1 MYAAMAHMKQL
12 EYALNSESALSQKWI
27 ELLSQFFTCGEEAIE
42 VTHLFNHF
50 RGMWSNVPKVIQN
63 SKLDFFHKGRLQQKQ
78 AVAGR
83 ISKVLVGD

>member
-1 MYAAMAHMKQL
+1 MQISLKVSTSWDYCLMGVT
-12 EYALNSESALSQKWI
+12 EYVQSTENS
-27 ELLSQFFTCGEEAIE
+27 GEEAIE